1 MAFDMRQNSA
11 PWGPPITRAVL
22 QDISTQDFVD
32 LNGFFAVALAAGTLT
47 VRLVNATDDDADI
60 QLAVKAGEF
69 VQLGG
74 REIPLR
80 KVAMNATVGSI
91 YVGYPR

>member
-1 MAFDMRQNSA
+1 MAFDMRQNSS
-11 PWGPPITRAVL
+11 PWGPPVTRAVI
-22 QDISTQDFVD
+22 QDISTADFVD
-32 LNGFFAVALAAGTLT
+32 NNGFFAIARGDGTLT
-47 VRLVNATDDDADI
+47 VRLANATDDDLDLDI
-60 QLAVKAGEF
+60 AVTNGEF
-69 VQLGG
+69 VKLGG